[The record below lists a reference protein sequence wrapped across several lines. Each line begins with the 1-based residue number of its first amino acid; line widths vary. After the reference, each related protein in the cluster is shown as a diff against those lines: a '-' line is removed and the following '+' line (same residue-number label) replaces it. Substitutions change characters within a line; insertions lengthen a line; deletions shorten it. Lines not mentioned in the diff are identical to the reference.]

1 MSLQLLGHV
10 ELPGNIKLGGFDHAA
25 IHCGSGRLYVA
36 HTANDAL
43 DVIDCVDRYSHSIAN
58 LTGVA
63 GALVSDE
70 QNLVFTSNRVEN
82 KVGIFG
88 PDNEVGLVK
97 VRVGI
102 RPNGLAHDSGRDLLL
117 AANVGDKYVP
127 D

>member
-10 ELPGNIKLGGFDHAA
+10 ELPGNSKPGGFDHAA

-43 DVIDCVDRYSHSIAN
+43 DVIDCVGNRYLHSIAN

-70 QNLVFTSNRVEN
+70 KNLVFTSNRG
-82 KVGIFG
+82 K
-88 PDNEVGLVK
+88 
-97 VRVGI
+97 I
-102 RPNGLAHDSGRDLLL
+102 RLGFSPPTMRLA
-117 AANVGDKYVP
+117 
-127 D
+127 